1 MWEILN
7 DADEKKLYREISS
20 NDFILRFEK
29 GFQFDIK
36 KYPKLR
42 NSGKWTP
49 YAGNCYRGFSAL
61 SEEELYALFCEEL
74 KLDRKQMKVIY
85 ATWLGAPSTA
95 E

>member
-1 MWEILN
+1 MWETFKN
-7 DADEKKLYREISS
+7 VDEKKSYRGICS

-49 YAGNCYRGFSAL
+49 YAGNCYRGFSTL
-61 SEEELYALFCEEL
+61 SEEELYTLFCEEL
-74 KLDRKQMKVIY
+74 QLDRKQMKVIY
-85 ATWLGAPSTA
+85 ATLLGAPSTA